1 MYNKA
6 QKIRLAFTSLVY
18 LLLLI
23 FVLFRL
29 LDLQVLNNR
38 NFTKLADSQHLLKL
52 TLYPQRGI
60 IYDCNHKVLALSLK
74 VFSVYADPRL
84 IEDKEGTAALLAQT
98 LDLDEDWVL
107 KRIDRDRAF
116 VWIKR
121 WLPENEARG
130 IRELSLPGVDL
141 INENKRYY
149 PNGEL
154 AAHVIGF
161 AGMDERGLDGV
172 ELVYNEYL
180 KGQRGRRSLLRDA
193 KQRMLPAF
201 EYEYYPAI
209 DGYNVVLTI
218 DQMIQHIVEEELDKA
233 MAQNNALAG
242 SVIVMD
248 PNDGSI
254 LALANR
260 PAFDLNKFV
269 SSLAEERRNRAI
281 ADFYEPGSTFKII
294 TASSALQ
301 EKAVT
306 MDETFFCENGAYRV
320 ASHVLHDHHPLGTLS
335 VVQIIEKS
343 SNVGAV
349 KIAQKLGEQLLYKY
363 IKLYGFGRETGIDLP
378 GESPG
383 YFRDLS
389 QWSKL
394 SIAAIPMGQEIGVT
408 VLQMVRAMAA
418 IANGGELVT
427 PHVLNKIIDNQGE
440 EIKNFSAPQKKR
452 VISAKTSQEM
462 KEILSGV
469 VRQGTGTRA
478 QIDGYSSAGKTGTAQ
493 KLNAEGGYSH
503 SKFVASFI
511 GFAPVE
517 DPKFVIAV
525 VFDEPHPQYY
535 GGTVSAPVFKNIAEK
550 ILKYMD
556 IPKQAD

>member
-1 MYNKA
+1 
-6 QKIRLAFTSLVY
+6 
-18 LLLLI
+18 
-23 FVLFRL
+23 
-29 LDLQVLNNR
+29 
-38 NFTKLADSQHLLKL
+38 
-52 TLYPQRGI
+52 
-60 IYDCNHKVLALSLK
+60 
-74 VFSVYADPRL
+74 
-84 IEDKEGTAALLAQT
+84 
-98 LDLDEDWVL
+98 
-107 KRIDRDRAF
+107 
-116 VWIKR
+116 
-121 WLPENEARG
+121 
-130 IRELSLPGVDL
+130 
-141 INENKRYY
+141 
-149 PNGEL
+149 
-154 AAHVIGF
+154 
-161 AGMDERGLDGV
+161 
-172 ELVYNEYL
+172 
-180 KGQRGRRSLLRDA
+180 
-193 KQRMLPAF
+193 
-201 EYEYYPAI
+201 
-209 DGYNVVLTI
+209 
-218 DQMIQHIVEEELDKA
+218 
-233 MAQNNALAG
+233 
-242 SVIVMD
+242 
-248 PNDGSI
+248 
-254 LALANR
+254 
-260 PAFDLNKFV
+260 
-269 SSLAEERRNRAI
+269 
-281 ADFYEPGSTFKII
+281 
-294 TASSALQ
+294 
-301 EKAVT
+301 